1 MVRIIHSAKVI
12 TPHEVIHDGAVVVS
26 DNGTILYVGAE
37 EGAPPSDGERMDL
50 QGLILTAGFND
61 IHVHGGKGVTFGV
74 GDLKSELEAYSRWVV
89 SSGVTGFLLSIAAPD
104 ADSLVQLI
112 SAYVP
117 VLEAGLPG
125 AEALGLHLE
134 GPFLTK
140 EKKGAFNPAWLRP
153 PAMDEADAYLKAG
166 KGWIRQMTIAPE
178 NPGAAE
184 IATYCR
190 RQGVVA
196 AIGHTNTDYA
206 TASAALR
213 GDFTHVTHTFNAQSG
228 FDHRAPGVIGAILTS
243 DDITAELIADTIHV
257 HAGAMKLL
265 LRCLGK
271 DRVALITDAMAGAGL
286 SDGDYDLV
294 GQRVFVRDG
303 KATLENGTIAGS
315 TALFNQ
321 CVRNIVKEVGIAMQ
335 SALQMAN
342 YNPARAIGMENKVGS
357 ISEGRQANLT
367 VLDEDANIRL
377 TMVKGQIIFD
387 EI

>member
-1 MVRIIHSAKVI
+1 MVKILHSAKVI
-12 TPHEVIHDGAVVVS
+12 TPHEVIDDGAVMVS

-37 EGAPPSDGERMDL
+37 EGAPPSDDDRLDL
-50 QGLILTAGFND
+50 KGLILTAGFND
-61 IHVHGGKGVTFGV
+61 IHTHGGKGVTFGV

-104 ADSLVQLI
+104 ADSLVKLI

-117 VLEAGLPG
+117 VLKAGLPG

-153 PAMDEADAYLKAG
+153 PAMDEAEAYLKAG

-184 IATYCR
+184 IAAHCR

-206 TASAALR
+206 TASAALK

-228 FDHRAPGVIGAILTS
+228 FDHRAPGVFGAILTS

-257 HAGAMKLL
+257 HPGAMKLL

-294 GQRVFVRDG
+294 GQRVFVRGG

-315 TALFNQ
+315 TALLNQ
-321 CVRNIVKEVGIAMQ
+321 CVRNIVKEVGVPMQ

-357 ISEGRQANLT
+357 VSEGRQANLT
-367 VLDEDANIRL
+367 VLDEDANVRL
-377 TMVKGQIIFD
+377 TMVKGQIVFD
-387 EI
+387 EL